1 MLESLGLT
9 LLREILSALV
19 SEGYAAL
26 QDYLSL
32 LRRDSLNQDVGRLQS
47 EQRQADKAKEV
58 SDAIDA
64 VPEVTE
70 DDVLKRLKD
79 HTA

>member
-1 MLESLGLT
+1 M
-9 LLREILSALV
+9 

-26 QDYLSL
+26 QDYLAL

-47 EQRQADKAKEV
+47 EQRQAEKAKQV

-64 VPEVTE
+64 VPDVTE